1 MSTIARA
8 LAHDLRG
15 AIAAASS
22 NIDFV
27 RAQELTPDVQA
38 ALEESQRGLRL
49 ASDVIAILGT
59 SGERPLEVDL
69 RALLLIHRGAG
80 ALAIDS
86 TEPPFLVTGELAA
99 LSSLGITLC
108 TIGSRARVRSQADRC
123 ALEPVD
129 PGGARAWIAS
139 DKLAAVGLSGQLTGQ
154 MLVLTRKTKD

>member
-1 MSTIARA
+1 LKVSTIARA

-22 NIDFV
+22 NIDFA
-27 RAQELTPDVQA
+27 RSQELTPEVQA

-49 ASDVIAILGT
+49 ASDVVAILGT

-69 RALLLIHRGAG
+69 RALLLIHRGSS

-86 TEPPFLVTGELAA
+86 TEPPFLVTGDIADLT
-99 LSSLGITLC
+99 SVGVSLC
-108 TIGSRARVRSQADRC
+108 SIGSRARVRSQADRC

-129 PGGARAWIAS
+129 PGGARAVIAS
-139 DKLAAVGLSGQLTGQ
+139 EKLAAVGVLGQLTGH
-154 MLVLTRKTKD
+154 MLVLTRKD